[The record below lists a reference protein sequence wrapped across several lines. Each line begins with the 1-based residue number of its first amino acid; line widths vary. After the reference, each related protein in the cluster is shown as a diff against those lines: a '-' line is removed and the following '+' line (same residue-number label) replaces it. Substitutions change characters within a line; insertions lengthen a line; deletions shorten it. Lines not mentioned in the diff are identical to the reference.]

1 MCTFYSKK
9 CGIGCVLS
17 TKEFKNFIKRYYE
30 RHPDLSENE
39 IKTLNLSITEST
51 FGERSFK
58 RSDGHGF
65 FTFKEIDPE
74 YNDEIK
80 LFPLKQKN
88 KCNQSYINLQKKKH
102 YAILWDMHP
111 NLNISELLNVSFDK
125 NDIKQ
130 IQEDFKGALRD
141 YLPEK
146 FRWNKHIG
154 IYSYTWNMVFDQ
166 EDW

>member
-1 MCTFYSKK
+1 MENKK
-9 CGIGCVLS
+9 LEVEMIG
-17 TKEFKNFIKRYYE
+17 
-30 RHPDLSENE
+30 
-39 IKTLNLSITEST
+39 KT
-51 FGERSFK
+51 
-58 RSDGHGF
+58 
-65 FTFKEIDPE
+65 
-74 YNDEIK
+74 
-80 LFPLKQKN
+80 
-88 KCNQSYINLQKKKH
+88 
-102 YAILWDMHP
+102 

-154 IYSYTWNMVFDQ
+154 IYSYAWAWDMVLDQ

>member
-1 MCTFYSKK
+1 MYILSKK

-88 KCNQSYINLQKKKH
+88 KCNQSYIDLQKKN
-102 YAILWDMHP
+102 ALCNFMGLCILILIYQNYSMYH
-111 NLNISELLNVSFDK
+111 L
-125 NDIKQ
+125 IKM
-130 IQEDFKGALRD
+130 I
-141 YLPEK
+141 
-146 FRWNKHIG
+146 
-154 IYSYTWNMVFDQ
+154 
-166 EDW
+166 

>member
-1 MCTFYSKK
+1 M
-9 CGIGCVLS
+9 
-17 TKEFKNFIKRYYE
+17 
-30 RHPDLSENE
+30 
-39 IKTLNLSITEST
+39 NLSITEST

-88 KCNQSYINLQKKKH
+88 KCNQSYIDLQKKKH

-130 IQEDFKGALRD
+130 IQEDFKGIWYSTKKTVDILPRINPWDSLD
-141 YLPEK
+141 YNNITSP
-146 FRWNKHIG
+146 IG
-154 IYSYTWNMVFDQ
+154 VDIV
-166 EDW
+166 

>member
-65 FTFKEIDPE
+65 FTFKDIQNIFSKNATKE
-74 YNDEIK
+74 YPRS
-80 LFPLKQKN
+80 FS
-88 KCNQSYINLQKKKH
+88 CG
-102 YAILWDMHP
+102 ILEVP
-111 NLNISELLNVSFDK
+111 QGGS
-125 NDIKQ
+125 
-130 IQEDFKGALRD
+130 
-141 YLPEK
+141 
-146 FRWNKHIG
+146 
-154 IYSYTWNMVFDQ
+154 
-166 EDW
+166 

>member
-1 MCTFYSKK
+1 M
-9 CGIGCVLS
+9 
-17 TKEFKNFIKRYYE
+17 
-30 RHPDLSENE
+30 
-39 IKTLNLSITEST
+39 NLSITEST

-88 KCNQSYINLQKKKH
+88 KCNQSYIDLQKKKH

-111 NLNISELLNVSFDK
+111 NLNISELLNVSFNK

-166 EDW
+166 EDC

>member
-65 FTFKEIDPE
+65 FTFKEIDPR
-74 YNDEIK
+74 I
-80 LFPLKQKN
+80 
-88 KCNQSYINLQKKKH
+88 
-102 YAILWDMHP
+102 
-111 NLNISELLNVSFDK
+111 
-125 NDIKQ
+125 
-130 IQEDFKGALRD
+130 
-141 YLPEK
+141 
-146 FRWNKHIG
+146 
-154 IYSYTWNMVFDQ
+154 
-166 EDW
+166 

>member
-30 RHPDLSENE
+30 RHPDLSEND
-39 IKTLNLSITEST
+39 IKTLHLSRRERT
-51 FGERSFK
+51 GGARSFQ

-88 KCNQSYINLQKKKH
+88 KCNQSYIDLQKKKH

-166 EDW
+166 EDC

>member
-1 MCTFYSKK
+1 M
-9 CGIGCVLS
+9 
-17 TKEFKNFIKRYYE
+17 
-30 RHPDLSENE
+30 
-39 IKTLNLSITEST
+39 NLSITEST

-88 KCNQSYINLQKKKH
+88 KCNQSYIDLQKKKH

>member
-17 TKEFKNFIKRYYE
+17 T
-30 RHPDLSENE
+30 
-39 IKTLNLSITEST
+39 
-51 FGERSFK
+51 FK

-88 KCNQSYINLQKKKH
+88 KCNQSYIDLQKKKH

-166 EDW
+166 EDC

>member
-1 MCTFYSKK
+1 MCTFYSK
-9 CGIGCVLS
+9 
-17 TKEFKNFIKRYYE
+17 
-30 RHPDLSENE
+30 
-39 IKTLNLSITEST
+39 
-51 FGERSFK
+51 ERSFK

-88 KCNQSYINLQKKKH
+88 KCNQSYIDLQKKKH